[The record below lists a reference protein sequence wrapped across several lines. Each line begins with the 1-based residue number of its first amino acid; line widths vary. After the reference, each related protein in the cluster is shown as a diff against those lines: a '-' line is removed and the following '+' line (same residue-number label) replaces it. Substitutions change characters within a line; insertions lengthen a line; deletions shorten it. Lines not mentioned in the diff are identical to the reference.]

1 MDITLYIS
9 RFIYRIRHQLVFGT
23 LIITALVAYFSQFL
37 EKKYTVTTSIYT
49 GITSNTGLDDETRP
63 DWQAVN
69 NTYDNLVNLTK
80 SRGTLENVS
89 LKLLALNLM
98 HGDPEIDNL
107 YITANNYKKLI
118 ASVPEEIL
126 LLVDTTSLDKTVNL
140 FKEYKYSDSR
150 IYMSCLMDLVHFTVT
165 MPYPVLSS
173 EGKETAT

>member
-49 GITSNTGLDDETRP
+49 GITSNTGLNDETRP

-126 LLVDTTSLDKTVNL
+126 HLVDTASLDKTVNL

-150 IYMSCLMDLVHFTVT
+150 NLMDLVHFTVT

>member
-69 NTYDNLVNLTK
+69 NQIKRNLRKCLIEIT
-80 SRGTLENVS
+80 SS
-89 LKLLALNLM
+89 KLNAWRSGN
-98 HGDPEIDNL
+98 
-107 YITANNYKKLI
+107 
-118 ASVPEEIL
+118 
-126 LLVDTTSLDKTVNL
+126 
-140 FKEYKYSDSR
+140 R
-150 IYMSCLMDLVHFTVT
+150 
-165 MPYPVLSS
+165 
-173 EGKETAT
+173 

>member
-69 NTYDNLVNLTK
+69 NT
-80 SRGTLENVS
+80 
-89 LKLLALNLM
+89 
-98 HGDPEIDNL
+98 IL
-107 YITANNYKKLI
+107 YIIISKLVFLLIQLYTKFLKFFLIIFNNIICGLI
-118 ASVPEEIL
+118 S
-126 LLVDTTSLDKTVNL
+126 
-140 FKEYKYSDSR
+140 
-150 IYMSCLMDLVHFTVT
+150 
-165 MPYPVLSS
+165 
-173 EGKETAT
+173 